1 MKKGTRVK
9 WTFGGATVYGTFQSV
24 KGTGKYSV
32 KGPKGT
38 VTRQGKPGDPVV
50 LLKHGKQSVLKLRS
64 QISAAPASKKK

>member
-9 WTFGGATVYGTFQSV
+9 WKFDGATVYGTFQGV

-50 LLKHGKQSVLKLRS
+50 LIKHGKQSVLKLRS
-64 QISAAPASKKK
+64 QISAAPAAKKK

>member
-1 MKKGTRVK
+1 VKKGSRVK
-9 WTFGGATVYGTFQSV
+9 WTYGGATVYGTFQSV

-64 QISAAPASKKK
+64 QISAAPAAKKK

>member
-1 MKKGTRVK
+1 MKKGSRVK
-9 WTFGGATVYGTFQSV
+9 WTFDGATVYGVFQGV

-50 LLKHGKQSVLKLRS
+50 LIKHGKQSVLKLRS
-64 QISAAPASKKK
+64 QISAAPAAKKK

>member
-1 MKKGTRVK
+1 VKKGARVK
-9 WTFGGATVYGTFQSV
+9 WTFGNATVYGTFQSV

-64 QISAAPASKKK
+64 QISAAPAAKKK

>member
-1 MKKGTRVK
+1 MKKGSRVK
-9 WTFGGATVYGTFQSV
+9 WTWGGATVYGVYQGV

-50 LLKHGKQSVLKLRS
+50 LIKHGKQSVLKLRS
-64 QISAAPASKKK
+64 QISAAPAAKKK

>member
-1 MKKGTRVK
+1 MKKGSRVK
-9 WTFGGATVYGTFQSV
+9 WTYGGATVYGTFQSV

-64 QISAAPASKKK
+64 QISAAPAAKKK

>member
-64 QISAAPASKKK
+64 QISAAPAAKKK

>member
-1 MKKGTRVK
+1 MKKGSRVK
-9 WTFGGATVYGTFQSV
+9 WTFDGATVYGTFQSV

-50 LLKHGKQSVLKLRS
+50 LLRHGKQSVLKLRS
-64 QISAAPASKKK
+64 QISAAPAAKKK